1 MMDETKKIVI
11 AVLVLLVLLAG
22 ILAVALVDVPVL
34 GTLSVKSIIGKRQEL
49 ITKEAELIKEQNTYD
64 TKLIKLEDTK
74 TSYGTEKTKYEAISD
89 ETIKIIQEA
98 NTLENYSLEY
108 MWIRLGNYAKRNNLT
123 FIMVEPNNDPILEN
137 NEIDEEN
144 EDKSV
149 VEEDK
154 TSESNEED
162 IVNDTAVGNGEALKI
177 QVTGSYLDLADFI
190 FEVENDS
197 ELRFKL
203 DNISMEL
210 VSGTVVRA
218 TFDVKNIIINK

>member
-22 ILAVALVDVPVL
+22 IIAIALVDVPIL
-34 GTLSVKSIIGKRQEL
+34 GTLSVKSIIGKRQE
-49 ITKEAELIKEQNTYD
+49 IIAKEAELINEQNTYD
-64 TKLIKLEDTK
+64 TTLIKLEDTK
-74 TSYGTEKTKYEAISD
+74 TSYETEKTKYEAISD

-137 NEIDEEN
+137 NEIDEET

-162 IVNDTAVGNGEALKI
+162 IVEDAAVGSGEALKI

>member
-22 ILAVALVDVPVL
+22 IIAIALVDVPIL
-34 GTLSVKSIIGKRQEL
+34 GTLSVKSIIGKRQE
-49 ITKEAELIKEQNTYD
+49 IIAKEAELINEQNTYD
-64 TKLIKLEDTK
+64 TTLIKLEDTK
-74 TSYGTEKTKYEAISD
+74 TSYETEKTKYEAISD

-162 IVNDTAVGNGEALKI
+162 IVKDTAVGNGEALKI